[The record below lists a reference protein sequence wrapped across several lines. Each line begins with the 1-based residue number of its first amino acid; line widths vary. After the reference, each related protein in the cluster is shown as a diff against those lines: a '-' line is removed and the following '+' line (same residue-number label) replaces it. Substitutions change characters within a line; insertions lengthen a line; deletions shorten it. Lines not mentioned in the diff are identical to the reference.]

1 MIEVTDE
8 QLVKAF
14 SLWVSEYHA
23 SHGMFDESVYDQYKD
38 LEYPEFAK
46 EAFKYYLDKIKGD
59 V

>member
-8 QLVKAF
+8 QLVKVF
-14 SLWVSEYHA
+14 TLWVSEFHA
-23 SHGMFDESVYDQYKD
+23 THGLFDESMYDQYKS

-46 EAFKYYLDKIKGD
+46 EAFKYYINKIKGD